1 MYHSAKLCSFSGD
14 GLLLSSGKKWAR
26 NRRLLTGAFHFDVLK
41 PYLSV
46 YAETANVLLVSV
58 EITVHC
64 LPYLPY
70 KELYSLH
77 DITLTMY
84 FVQSFT

>member
-1 MYHSAKLCSFSGD
+1 MLVHTIAVHSKKCVLIPLNFAFSGD

-46 YAETANVLLVSV
+46 YSETADVLLVSV
-58 EITVHC
+58 VIVH
-64 LPYLPY
+64 YLPY
-70 KELYSLH
+70 REL
-77 DITLTMY
+77 
-84 FVQSFT
+84 QFT